1 MTQTAEQQPH
11 TCAKCGSTTDEQQA
25 IANEYKCP
33 QCAYELAHL
42 DVAANGAI
50 RGVFGWLKE
59 TKAIIGERYQVETV
73 LGKGGF
79 GATYLVLDQRVQ
91 GKRWALKEIPEI
103 LFDEYEVSLLSQ
115 LDHPSIPI
123 IVDRFIDTGMVYLVL
138 KFGGSKTLATECKQQ
153 KQIAYETLKP
163 WIIQTADVLKYL
175 HNRTPPIIHRD
186 LKPENILIDD
196 QDRIML
202 IDFGIAKE
210 SVAES
215 VTRTLGRAASHGFSP
230 PEQVMGTGTDVR
242 SDIYSFAAT
251 LYFSL
256 VGKTP
261 VAAHERVAGAILQA
275 PSELVSGI
283 SVEINAMIMK
293 ALSLNLNDRPQTID
307 EFLAPFTSNYSTP
320 DPSLQSG
327 KTVRISDIQFGPV
340 MNDNL
345 THSKPIENQTQI
357 PTTTIQQKKH
367 LNLVP
372 LIAGIVAIIVLVS
385 GIAYWLLNNT
395 SENTSADDST
405 TEKTSSTSEQ
415 TNLQKPSTPVT
426 ENPQTVPE
434 KQTTTPAST
443 GPSQSANTPSALD
456 ILNKKRENQKSVE
469 SNIATNSPSTSKT
482 SSEQK
487 LKTERKVTQ
496 RITPKKVTATKQ
508 RKKPNWGNQAQG
520 NF

>member
-1 MTQTAEQQPH
+1 MTETGEHQLH
-11 TCAKCGSTTDEQQA
+11 TCSKCGSKTEQQQA
-25 IANEYKCP
+25 ITNEYKCL
-33 QCAYELAHL
+33 QCAYDLAHL

-59 TKAIIGERYQVETV
+59 AKSIIGDRYQVETV

-123 IVDRFIDTGMVYLVL
+123 IVDRFVDSGMVYLVL
-138 KFGGSKTLATECKQQ
+138 KFGGTKTLATECKQ
-153 KQIAYETLKP
+153 KTQIPYQTLKP
-163 WIIQTADVLKYL
+163 WIIQTADVLNYL

-261 VAAHERVAGAILQA
+261 VAAHERVAGAVLQA
-275 PSELVSGI
+275 PSESVSGI
-283 SVEINAMIMK
+283 SVEINAMLMK
-293 ALSLNLNDRPQTID
+293 ALSLNLNDRPQTIN
-307 EFLAPFTSNYSTP
+307 EFLAPFNGTISTTP
-320 DPSLQSG
+320 VASVQSG

-345 THSKPIENQTQI
+345 THSNSKPIENQIHT
-357 PTTTIQQKKH
+357 PTTSQQKKQSY
-367 LNLVP
+367 LLP
-372 LIAGIVAIIVLVS
+372 LIAGLIAIILIS
-385 GIAYWLLNNT
+385 GIAYWLLNKTTESPANK
-395 SENTSADDST
+395 EST
-405 TEKTSSTSEQ
+405 TKSSPKPEEQ
-415 TNLQKPSTPVT
+415 I
-426 ENPQTVPE
+426 NPQASSAAAQSASE
-434 KQTTTPAST
+434 KIITTTPLTGQSQTTTA
-443 GPSQSANTPSALD
+443 PSALD
-456 ILNKKRENQKSVE
+456 ILNTKRENQKSAE
-469 SNIATNSPSTSKT
+469 SSIVSGSTGLSNA

-487 LKTERKVTQ
+487 LKTERKPSQ
-496 RITPKKVTATKQ
+496 RITKKRVTTVK
-508 RKKPNWGNQAQG
+508 RSSKPNWGNQPKG

>member
-1 MTQTAEQQPH
+1 MIQTDEQQLH
-11 TCAKCGSTTDEQQA
+11 TCAKCGSQTEEQQA
-25 IANEYKCP
+25 IANEYKC
-33 QCAYELAHL
+33 QHCAYELAHL
-42 DVAANGAI
+42 DIAANGAI

-59 TKAIIGERYQVETV
+59 AKAMIGGRYQVETV

-79 GATYLVLDQRVQ
+79 GATYLVIDQRVQ

-123 IVDRFIDTGMVYLVL
+123 IVDRFVDTGMVYLVL
-138 KFGGSKTLATECKQQ
+138 KFGGTKTLATECKQR

-163 WIIQTADVLKYL
+163 WIIQTAEVLTYL

-196 QDRIML
+196 QNRVML

-210 SVAES
+210 SVPES

-261 VAAHERVAGAILQA
+261 VAAHERVAGAVLQP
-275 PSELVSGI
+275 PSELVLGI
-283 SVEINAMIMK
+283 SVEINAMLMK
-293 ALSLNLNDRPQTID
+293 ALSLNINDRPQTIAD
-307 EFLAPFTSNYSTP
+307 FLIPFTSISGTP
-320 DPSLQSG
+320 DASIQSG

-340 MNDNL
+340 MNENIS
-345 THSKPIENQTQI
+345 HSAPISNQTQI
-357 PTTTIQQKKH
+357 PTPTQQNKH
-367 LNLVP
+367 SNLIP
-372 LIAGIVAIIVLVS
+372 IIAGIVALIILIS
-385 GIAYWLLNNT
+385 GIAYWLMKET
-395 SENTSADDST
+395 SESPSPDTST
-405 TEKTSSTSEQ
+405 TNKPQSTSDQ
-415 TNLQKPSTPVT
+415 TAPKALTAEPITAN
-426 ENPQTVPE
+426 NPQAVPQ
-434 KQTTTPAST
+434 KLTST
-443 GPSQSANTPSALD
+443 SPSQPQNTNIPSAFD
-456 ILNKKRENQKSVE
+456 ILNKKRANQKNVE
-469 SNIATNSPSTSKT
+469 GNIVNRSPSTIKP
-482 SSEQK
+482 SSERK
-487 LKTERKVTQ
+487 LIAEKTISRRV
-496 RITPKKVTATKQ
+496 TPKKVATVKPT
-508 RKKPNWGNQAQG
+508 KKPDWGNQPKG